1 MALIVLGL
9 LLAPLGLAPA
19 PNARAAATDLTVVTN
34 TRYTVEPAKKRVRV
48 VVDATIANH
57 RADTKVNRYYF
68 DHAFLAVQPGAA
80 SPAVAKGAKG
90 ASVKVAS
97 RSADATVLRINFGSR
112 LYGGKTTT
120 LRFTFNLADVG
131 SGARRLI
138 RVGTSL
144 ITFPVWAYATAGA
157 SGSRVAVR
165 FPKGYDVT
173 VETGS
178 FASQAKATDGGTI
191 LSTGALGDP
200 LKFFAYLSA
209 QQPATYRSTSLT
221 VDVTGG
227 TIPLTMKAW
236 KDDRTWA
243 TRVGG
248 LFKRALP
255 VLRDDIGL

>member
-19 PNARAAATDLTVVTN
+19 PNARAAATSLTVVTN

-97 RSADATVLRINFGSR
+97 RSADATVLRIN
-112 LYGGKTTT
+112 LQVTA
-120 LRFTFNLADVG
+120 LRRQADAALPFNLADVG

-144 ITFPVWAYATAGA
+144 IPFPVWAYATAGA
-157 SGSRVAVR
+157 SGSVR
-165 FPKGYDVT
+165 RPLPEGLRR
-173 VETGS
+173 
-178 FASQAKATDGGTI
+178 DGRDG
-191 LSTGALGDP
+191 LVREPGQGDRQRDDP
-200 LKFFAYLSA
+200 LDRR
-209 QQPATYRSTSLT
+209 PRRS
-221 VDVTGG
+221 
-227 TIPLTMKAW
+227 PQ
-236 KDDRTWA
+236 
-243 TRVGG
+243 
-248 LFKRALP
+248 
-255 VLRDDIGL
+255 VLRVPLGAAARDVPQHVAHRGRHRRGRSRSR